1 MGCCKST
8 QYGCCIAID
17 HDESI
22 VLNKPTGKEIRHGPG
37 WFCFPSWWDAEV
49 VKTIA
54 LQNNQYIV
62 VKHIVDTNNNG
73 ETQHKNDIPLKK
85 RITGNENDQL
95 LTDFDKHLIEI
106 VRGPQIYHIK
116 NPYDRISEI
125 KSMINLTPTQYI
137 IVIDKLTGEKKVES
151 GPQLFCPKPYDEIG
165 EIKNMY
171 NLSSTEYIIVT
182 DESTGEKCT
191 VTGKNEKHKVF
202 QMKF

>member
-17 HDESI
+17 HDESV

-37 WFCFPSWWDAEV
+37 WFCFPFWWDAAV

-62 VKHIVDTNNNG
+62 VKHIVDPNNKDTSGN
-73 ETQHKNDIPLKK
+73 THDIPLIK
-85 RITGNENDQL
+85 RTTGNEKDQL
-95 LTDFDKHLIEI
+95 LNESDMQLIEI
-106 VRGPQIYHIK
+106 VRGPQIYHVK

-125 KSMINLTPTQYI
+125 KSMVNLTPTQYI
-137 IVIDKLTGEKKVES
+137 IIIDKITGEKKVES
-151 GPQLFCPKPYDEIG
+151 GPQLFCPRPYDEIG

-171 NLSSTEYIIVT
+171 NLSSTEYIIIM
-182 DESTGEKCT
+182 DESNGEKST
-191 VTGKNEKHKVF
+191 VTGKNLKK
-202 QMKF
+202 